1 MPQLKQQRV
10 NIVTYFYRFNNIY
23 VHFVPFDDFPFDDF
37 QLGEVPFLLAFFFF
51 FVKIRTK
58 ITITIRAKMAPITI
72 KRVILVL
79 PAVLTRVP
87 VTSGCEAASEPNTA
101 AAMNCFIIDLENDF
115 MIWI

>member
-1 MPQLKQQRV
+1 
-10 NIVTYFYRFNNIY
+10 
-23 VHFVPFDDFPFDDF
+23 
-37 QLGEVPFLLAFFFF
+37 
-51 FVKIRTK
+51 
-58 ITITIRAKMAPITI
+58 MAPITI

-79 PAVLTRVP
+79 PAVLTRAP